1 MNRNI
6 KVIAGA
12 LVVGVALIW
21 LGVWKTMP
29 PDTLS
34 QIALPNTW
42 SANAS
47 SPAKAAQPASQNPV
61 AASTADDGQQILER
75 DGVSVAMQVRP
86 LAADGVLREGE
97 FADVR
102 FRITDSASGQ
112 PLAGVAPGAWLDP
125 ETVAADQA
133 QGRERSCKSRV
144 GVFLK
149 SSIGARPLLDLN
161 SYFLLVMNR
170 DASVMVVDP
179 SVSVG
184 GITSTM
190 ARIDIKQ
197 PPMDWVTPKDNKR
210 VFVSMPTA
218 GEVAVIDSEQFKVI
232 DSVAAGSNPVRV
244 ALQPDERLLWVG
256 NNAKSPEASGV
267 TVIDARSLKP
277 LKHLATGAGHHEIAF
292 SKDSRQA
299 FVSNRDDGTVS
310 IIDIATLTLSKQL
323 KTGSHPLSVAYSPL
337 SQAVYVADGKD
348 GTVTVIDS
356 ASLAVRRVIQLK
368 QGLGPMGF
376 SSDGRFAIV
385 LNTLEN
391 QASVIDAATNSLIH
405 DLDVSA
411 EPFQVVFTKAYAYIR
426 GLASAKVTMIN
437 LASLGEG
444 RKPITQGFE
453 AGPQAPRLAG
463 DLPLASSLA
472 VSRDDNAVFVV
483 NPVDNTTYFYAE
495 GMNAPMSGYPNR
507 GQVARAALVI
517 NRSLRE
523 DEPGL
528 YSARIKLPVAGRFDV
543 AFLLNQPNIIH
554 CFTAQVEPNDKV
566 ALHAGVPKVEFMLD
580 KSTAD
585 LGAPYVVRF
594 RIVQGKQKVE
604 RSGVKDVRVRYFRA
618 PSSKTQTV
626 AALEVGNGVYEA
638 PVTLDQ
644 SGAWYLHVRAA
655 SLGASFDDKTFAS
668 VRVVP
673 GAAH

>member
-1 MNRNI
+1 MNRTI
-6 KVIAGA
+6 GIVGCA

-21 LGVWKTMP
+21 LGVWRTIP
-29 PDTLS
+29 PDMLS
-34 QIALPNTW
+34 EVALPDTW
-42 SANAS
+42 S
-47 SPAKAAQPASQNPV
+47 
-61 AASTADDGQQILER
+61 GQTLER
-75 DGVSVAMQVRP
+75 DGVSVALQVRP
-86 LAADGVLREGE
+86 LAEDGVLREGE
-97 FADVR
+97 FADVL
-102 FRITDSASGQ
+102 FRVSDSTSGQ
-112 PLAGVAPGAWLDP
+112 PLSGVNPGAWLDP
-125 ETVAADQA
+125 EAVAADQA

-170 DASVMVVDP
+170 DASVSVVDP

-190 ARIDIKQ
+190 ARIDLKQ

-218 GEVAVIDSEQFKVI
+218 GEVAVIDSEQFKLI
-232 DSVAAGSNPVRV
+232 DSVAAGSHPVRV

-256 NNAKSPEASGV
+256 NNAPKAEASGV
-267 TVIDARSLKP
+267 TVIDSQSLKP

-292 SKDSRQA
+292 SKDSRFA
-299 FVSNRDDGTVS
+299 FVTNRDDGTLS
-310 IIDIATLTLSKQL
+310 IIDIASLTLSKQL
-323 KTGSHPLSVAYSPL
+323 KTGTRPLSVAYSPL

-348 GTVTVIDS
+348 GTVTVVDT
-356 ASLAVRRVIQLK
+356 ASLDVRRVIKIK

-376 SSDGRFAIV
+376 SADGRFGIV

-391 QASVIDAATNSLIH
+391 QVAVIDAATDSLVH
-405 DLDVSA
+405 ELDVSA
-411 EPFQVVFTKAYAYIR
+411 EPYQVVFTKAYAYVR

-437 LASLGEG
+437 LSSLGEG
-444 RKPITQGFE
+444 RTPISQGFE

-507 GQVARAALVI
+507 GQVARAAMVI
-517 NRSLRE
+517 DRSLRE
-523 DEPGL
+523 VEPGL
-528 YSARIKLPVAGRFDV
+528 YSARIKLPPAGRFDV

-554 CFTAQVEPNDKV
+554 CFTTLVEPDGRL
-566 ALHAGVPKVEFMLD
+566 AQHPGVPTVEFMLE
-580 KSTAD
+580 KATAA
-585 LGAPYVVRF
+585 LGSPYTVRF
-594 RIVQGKQKVE
+594 RIVQGQHKAQ
-604 RSGVKDVRVRYFRA
+604 RSGVKDVQVRYFRA
-618 PSSKTQTV
+618 PTSRAQTV
-626 AALEVGNGVYEA
+626 AALEVGNGIYEA

-644 SGAWYLHVRAA
+644 NGAWYLHVRAA
-655 SLGASFDDKTFAS
+655 SLGANFDDKTFAS
-668 VRVVP
+668 VRVLS
-673 GAAH
+673 GDAR

>member
-1 MNRNI
+1 M
-6 KVIAGA
+6 
-12 LVVGVALIW
+12 LLSEVA
-21 LGVWKTMP
+21 VPK
-29 PDTLS
+29 
-34 QIALPNTW
+34 TW
-42 SANAS
+42 SKNTL
-47 SPAKAAQPASQNPV
+47 V
-61 AASTADDGQQILER
+61 R
-75 DGVSVAMQVRP
+75 DGVTVAYELKP
-86 LAADGVLREGE
+86 LAGSGVLREGE

-102 FRITDSASGQ
+102 FRVTDSASGQ
-112 PLAGVAPGAWLDP
+112 PLSGVAPGAWLDP
-125 ETVAADQA
+125 ETIAADQA
-133 QGRERSCKSRV
+133 QGREQSCKSRV

-170 DASVMVVDP
+170 DASVSVVDP

-197 PPMDWVTPKDNKR
+197 PPMDWVTPRDNKR

-218 GEVAVIDSEQFKVI
+218 GEVAVIDSEQFKLI
-232 DSVAAGSNPVRV
+232 DSVAAGSNPVRL

-256 NNAKSPEASGV
+256 NNAKAAEDSGV
-267 TVIDARSLKP
+267 TVIDTQSLKV
-277 LKHLATGAGHHEIAF
+277 LKHLPTGAGHHEITF
-292 SKDSRQA
+292 SKDSRHA
-299 FVSNRDDGTVS
+299 FVTNRDDGTLS
-310 IIDIATLTLSKQL
+310 IIDIASLTISKQL
-323 KTGSHPLSVAYSPL
+323 KTGSHPLSAAYSSL
-337 SQAVYVADGKD
+337 SQAVYVSDGQD
-348 GTVTVIDS
+348 GTVTVVDS
-356 ASLAVRRVIQLK
+356 ASLAVRRVIKIK

-376 SSDGRFAIV
+376 SADGRFGIV

-391 QASVIDAATNSLIH
+391 QAAVIDAATDALIH
-405 DLDVSA
+405 ELDVSA
-411 EPFQVVFTKAYAYIR
+411 EPYQVVFTKAYAYIR

-437 LASLGEG
+437 LSSLGEG
-444 RKPITQGFE
+444 RKPISQGFD

-517 NRSLRE
+517 DRSLRE
-523 DEPGL
+523 VEPGL
-528 YSARIKLPVAGRFDV
+528 YSARIKLPDAGRFDV

-554 CFTAQVEPNDKV
+554 CFTALVEPDKTRNQHPG
-566 ALHAGVPKVEFMLD
+566 LPKVEFMLD
-580 KSTAD
+580 KTTAA
-585 LGAPYVVRF
+585 LGSPYVVRF
-594 RIVQGKQKVE
+594 RIVQGKQKAQ
-604 RSGVKDVRVRYFRA
+604 RSGVKDVQVRYFRA
-618 PSSKTQTV
+618 PTSRAQEV
-626 AALEVGNGVYEA
+626 AALEVGDGIYEA

-644 SGAWYLHVRAA
+644 DGAWYLHVRAA

-668 VRVVP
+668 VRVLP
-673 GAAH
+673 GDTH

>member
-1 MNRNI
+1 MNRTI
-6 KVIAGA
+6 KIASCT
-12 LVVGVALIW
+12 LVVGVALIS
-21 LGVWKTMP
+21 LGVWRTAP
-29 PDTLS
+29 PNNPSEVSLPDT
-34 QIALPNTW
+34 W
-42 SANAS
+42 S
-47 SPAKAAQPASQNPV
+47 SQNL
-61 AASTADDGQQILER
+61 SR
-75 DGVSVAMQVRP
+75 DGISVALEVKP
-86 LAADGVLREGE
+86 LAKDGVLREGE
-97 FADVR
+97 FADVQ
-102 FRITDSASGQ
+102 FRVNDSTSGQ
-112 PLAGVAPGAWLDP
+112 PLSGVNPGAWLDP
-125 ETVAADQA
+125 EAVAADQA
-133 QGRERSCKSRV
+133 QGREQSCKSRV

-170 DASVMVVDP
+170 DASVSVVDP

-190 ARIDIKQ
+190 ARINLKQ

-218 GEVAVIDSEQFKVI
+218 GEVAVIDSEQFKLLE
-232 DSVAAGSNPVRV
+232 SVAAGSNPVRV

-256 NNAKSPEASGV
+256 NNASKAEESGV
-267 TVIDARSLKP
+267 TVIDTHSLKT

-292 SKDSRQA
+292 SKDSRFA
-299 FVSNRDDGTVS
+299 FVTNRDDGTLS
-310 IIDIATLTLSKQL
+310 IIDIASLSVSKQL

-348 GTVTVIDS
+348 GTVTVVDS
-356 ASLAVRRVIQLK
+356 ASLAVRRVIQMK

-376 SSDGRFAIV
+376 SADGRFGIV

-391 QASVIDAATNSLIH
+391 QASVIDAATDSLIH

-411 EPFQVVFTKAYAYIR
+411 EPYQVVFTKAYAYVR

-437 LASLGEG
+437 LSSLGQG
-444 RKPITQGFE
+444 RMPISQGFE
-453 AGPQAPRLAG
+453 AGPQPPRLAG

-507 GQVARAALVI
+507 GQVARAAMVI
-517 NRSLRE
+517 DRSLRE
-523 DEPGL
+523 VEPGL
-528 YSARIKLPVAGRFDV
+528 YSARIKLPSAGRFDV

-554 CFTAQVEPNDKV
+554 CFTALIEPDKQL
-566 ALHAGVPKVEFMLD
+566 ARHAGVPKVEFMLD
-580 KSTAD
+580 KATTAI
-585 LGAPYVVRF
+585 GSPYVVRF
-594 RIVQGKQKVE
+594 RIVEGQQKAQ
-604 RSGVKDVRVRYFRA
+604 RSGVKDVQVRYFLA
-618 PSSKTQTV
+618 PTSRVQEV
-626 AALEVGNGVYEA
+626 AALDVGNGIYEA

-644 SGAWYLHVRAA
+644 NGAWYLHVRAA
-655 SLGASFDDKTFAS
+655 SLGANFDDKTFAS
-668 VRVVP
+668 VRVLP
-673 GAAH
+673 GNTN

>member
-1 MNRNI
+1 MNRTT
-6 KVIAGA
+6 KIAGCG
-12 LVVGVALIW
+12 LVVAVALISF
-21 LGVWKTMP
+21 GVWRTAP
-29 PDTLS
+29 PHLLS
-34 QIALPNTW
+34 EVALPNTW
-42 SANAS
+42 SG
-47 SPAKAAQPASQNPV
+47 QNL
-61 AASTADDGQQILER
+61 SR
-75 DGVSVAMQVRP
+75 DGISVALEVKS
-86 LAADGVLREGE
+86 LAQDGVLREGE
-97 FADVR
+97 FADVQ
-102 FRITDSASGQ
+102 FRVSDSASGQ
-112 PLAGVAPGAWLDP
+112 PLSGVNPGAWLDP
-125 ETVAADQA
+125 ETIAADKA
-133 QGRERSCKSRV
+133 QGREQSCKSRV

-170 DASVMVVDP
+170 DASVSVVDP

-190 ARIDIKQ
+190 TRIEIKQ
-197 PPMDWVTPKDNKR
+197 PPMDWTTPKDNKR

-218 GEVAVIDSEQFKVI
+218 DAVAVIDSEQFKLV

-256 NNAKSPEASGV
+256 NNAKTAEQSGV
-267 TVIDARSLKP
+267 TVIDTRSLKP

-292 SKDSRQA
+292 SKDSRFA
-299 FVSNRDDGTVS
+299 FVSNRDDGTLS
-310 IIDIATLTLSKQL
+310 IIDIASLTISKQL

-348 GTVTVIDS
+348 GSVTVVDT
-356 ASLAVRRVIQLK
+356 ASLAVRRVIKMK

-376 SSDGRFAIV
+376 SADGRFGIV

-391 QASVIDAATNSLIH
+391 QVAVIDAATDSMIH
-405 DLDVSA
+405 ELDVSA
-411 EPFQVVFTKAYAYIR
+411 EPYQVVFTKAYAYIR

-437 LASLGEG
+437 LSSLGAG
-444 RKPITQGFE
+444 RTPISQGFE

-507 GQVARAALVI
+507 GQVARAAMVI
-517 NRSLRE
+517 DRSLRE
-523 DEPGL
+523 VEPGL
-528 YSARIKLPVAGRFDV
+528 YSSRIKLPAAGRFDV

-554 CFTAQVEPNDKV
+554 CFTALVEPDPNL
-566 ALHAGVPKVEFMLD
+566 ATLPGVPKVEFMLD
-580 KSTAD
+580 KSTAA
-585 LGAPYVVRF
+585 LGSPYTVRF
-594 RIVQGKQKVE
+594 RIVQGQQKAQ
-604 RSGVKDVRVRYFRA
+604 RSGVKDVQVRYFRA
-618 PSSKTQTV
+618 PTSRAQQV
-626 AALEVGNGVYEA
+626 AALDVGNGIYEA

-644 SGAWYLHVRAA
+644 NGAWYLHVRAA

-668 VRVVP
+668 VRVIP
-673 GAAH
+673 GDAH

>member
-1 MNRNI
+1 MNRTI
-6 KVIAGA
+6 IVAVWA
-12 LVVGVALIW
+12 LLVGLALIW
-21 LGVWKTMP
+21 LGVWRAWQP
-29 PDTLS
+29 VLLS
-34 QIALPNTW
+34 EVAVPKTW
-42 SANAS
+42 SKNTL
-47 SPAKAAQPASQNPV
+47 V
-61 AASTADDGQQILER
+61 R
-75 DGVSVAMQVRP
+75 DGVTVAYELKP
-86 LAADGVLREGE
+86 LAGSGVLREGE

-112 PLAGVAPGAWLDP
+112 PLSGVAPGAWLDP
-125 ETVAADQA
+125 ETIAADQA
-133 QGRERSCKSRV
+133 QGREQSCKSRV

-170 DASVMVVDP
+170 DASVSVVDP

-197 PPMDWVTPKDNKR
+197 PPMDWVTPRDNKR

-218 GEVAVIDSEQFKVI
+218 GEVAVIDSEQFKLI
-232 DSVAAGSNPVRV
+232 DSVAAGSNPVRL

-256 NNAKSPEASGV
+256 NNAKAAEDSGV
-267 TVIDARSLKP
+267 TVIDTQSLKV
-277 LKHLATGAGHHEIAF
+277 LKHLPTGAGHHEITF
-292 SKDSRQA
+292 SKDSRHA
-299 FVSNRDDGTVS
+299 FVTNRDDGTLS
-310 IIDIATLTLSKQL
+310 IIDIASLTISKQL
-323 KTGSHPLSVAYSPL
+323 KTGSHPLSAAYSSL
-337 SQAVYVADGKD
+337 SQAVYVSDGQD
-348 GTVTVIDS
+348 GTVTVVDS
-356 ASLAVRRVIQLK
+356 ASLAVRRVIKIK

-376 SSDGRFAIV
+376 SADGRFGIV

-391 QASVIDAATNSLIH
+391 QAAVIDAATDALIH
-405 DLDVSA
+405 ELDVSA
-411 EPFQVVFTKAYAYIR
+411 EPYQVVFTKAYAYIR

-437 LASLGEG
+437 LSSLGEG
-444 RKPITQGFE
+444 RKPISQGFD

-517 NRSLRE
+517 DRSLRE
-523 DEPGL
+523 VEPGL
-528 YSARIKLPVAGRFDV
+528 YSARIKLPDAGRFDV

-554 CFTAQVEPNDKV
+554 CFTALVEPDKTRNQHPG
-566 ALHAGVPKVEFMLD
+566 LPKVEFMLD
-580 KSTAD
+580 KTTAA
-585 LGAPYVVRF
+585 LGSPYVVRF
-594 RIVQGKQKVE
+594 RIVQGKQKAQ
-604 RSGVKDVRVRYFRA
+604 RSGVKDVQVRYFRA
-618 PSSKTQTV
+618 PTSRAQEV
-626 AALEVGNGVYEA
+626 AALEVGDGIYEA

-644 SGAWYLHVRAA
+644 DGAWYLHVRAA

-668 VRVVP
+668 VRVLP
-673 GAAH
+673 GDTH

>member
-1 MNRNI
+1 MNRTI
-6 KVIAGA
+6 KATVGA
-12 LVVGVALIW
+12 LVVAVALISF
-21 LGVWKTMP
+21 GVWRTVP
-29 PDTLS
+29 PSMLS
-34 QIALPNTW
+34 EVALPDTW
-42 SANAS
+42 SA
-47 SPAKAAQPASQNPV
+47 QNL
-61 AASTADDGQQILER
+61 SR
-75 DGVSVAMQVRP
+75 DGVSVALEVKP
-86 LAADGVLREGE
+86 LAKDGVLREGE
-97 FADVR
+97 FADVQ
-102 FRITDSASGQ
+102 FRVTDSASGQ
-112 PLAGVAPGAWLDP
+112 PLSGVNPGAWLDP

-133 QGRERSCKSRV
+133 QGREQSCKARV

-149 SSIGARPLLDLN
+149 SSIGARPMLDLN

-170 DASVMVVDP
+170 DASVSVVDP

-184 GITSTM
+184 GITSTL

-218 GEVAVIDSEQFKVI
+218 NEVAVIDSAQFKLL

-256 NNAKSPEASGV
+256 NNAKSVEESGV

-292 SKDSRQA
+292 SKDSRFA
-299 FVSNRDDGTVS
+299 FVSNRDDGTLS
-310 IIDIATLTLSKQL
+310 IIEIASLTLNKQL

-337 SQAVYVADGKD
+337 SQAIYVADGKD
-348 GTVTVIDS
+348 GTVTVVDTS
-356 ASLAVRRVIQLK
+356 SLAVRRVIKLK

-376 SSDGRFAIV
+376 SADGRFGIV

-391 QASVIDAATNSLIH
+391 QVAVIDAATDSLIH
-405 DLDVSA
+405 ELDVSA
-411 EPFQVVFTKAYAYIR
+411 EPYQVVFTKAYAYVR

-437 LASLGEG
+437 LSSLGAG
-444 RKPITQGFE
+444 RTPISQGFE

-507 GQVARAALVI
+507 GQVARAAMVI
-517 NRSLRE
+517 DRSLRE
-523 DEPGL
+523 VEPGL
-528 YSARIKLPVAGRFDV
+528 YSARIKLPAAGRFDV

-554 CFTAQVEPNDKV
+554 CFTALVEPDKN
-566 ALHAGVPKVEFMLD
+566 LQQHAGVPKVEFMLD
-580 KSTAD
+580 KSTAA
-585 LGAPYVVRF
+585 LGSPYVVRF
-594 RIVQGKQKVE
+594 RIVEGKQKAQ
-604 RSGVKDVRVRYFRA
+604 RSGVKDVQVRYFRA
-618 PSSKTQTV
+618 PTSRARQV
-626 AALEVGNGVYEA
+626 AALEVGNGIYEA
-638 PVTLDQ
+638 PVNLDQ
-644 SGAWYLHVRAA
+644 NGAWYLHVRAA
-655 SLGASFDDKTFAS
+655 SLGANFDDTTFAS
-668 VRVVP
+668 VRVLP
-673 GAAH
+673 GDAH

>member
-1 MNRNI
+1 MNRTI
-6 KVIAGA
+6 IVAVWA
-12 LVVGVALIW
+12 LVVGLALIG
-21 LGVWKTMP
+21 LGVWRA
-29 PDTLS
+29 S
-34 QIALPNTW
+34 QPIMLNDVALPKTW
-42 SANAS
+42 SKN
-47 SPAKAAQPASQNPV
+47 
-61 AASTADDGQQILER
+61 TLER
-75 DGVSVAMQVRP
+75 DGVSVALEVRP
-86 LAADGVLREGE
+86 LAEDGVLREGG

-102 FRITDSASGQ
+102 LRVTDSASGQ
-112 PLAGVAPGAWLDP
+112 PLSGVNPGAWLDP
-125 ETVAADQA
+125 ETIAADQA
-133 QGRERSCKSRV
+133 QGREHSCKSRV
-144 GVFLK
+144 GAFLN

-170 DASVMVVDP
+170 DASVSVVDP

-197 PPMDWVTPKDNKR
+197 PPMDWVTPRDNKR
-210 VFVSMPTA
+210 VFVSMPTVD
-218 GEVAVIDSEQFKVI
+218 EIAVIDSEQFKLI
-232 DSVAAGSNPVRV
+232 DSVAAGSNPVRL

-256 NNAKSPEASGV
+256 NNAKSAEESGV
-267 TVIDARSLKP
+267 TVIDTRSLKT

-292 SKDSRQA
+292 SKDSRFA
-299 FVSNRDDGTVS
+299 FVTNRDDGTLS
-310 IIDIATLTLSKQL
+310 LIDIASLTISKQL

-348 GTVTVIDS
+348 GTVTVVDT
-356 ASLAVRRVIQLK
+356 ASLAVRRVIKMK

-376 SSDGRFAIV
+376 SADGRFGIV

-391 QASVIDAATNSLIH
+391 QASVIDAATDALIH
-405 DLDVSA
+405 ELDVSA
-411 EPFQVVFTKAYAYIR
+411 EPYQVVFTKAYAYIR

-437 LASLGEG
+437 LSSLGEG
-444 RKPITQGFE
+444 RAPISQGFE

-507 GQVARAALVI
+507 GQVARAAMVI
-517 NRSLRE
+517 DRSLRE
-523 DEPGL
+523 VEPGL
-528 YSARIKLPVAGRFDV
+528 YSARIKLPTAGRFDV

-554 CFTAQVEPNDKV
+554 CFTALVEPDKT
-566 ALHAGVPKVEFMLD
+566 LNPRAGVPKVEFMLD
-580 KSTAD
+580 KSTAA
-585 LGAPYVVRF
+585 LGSPYVVRF
-594 RIVQGKQKVE
+594 RIVQGKQKVQ
-604 RSGVKDVRVRYFRA
+604 RSGVKDVQVRYFRA
-618 PSSKTQTV
+618 PTSRARQV
-626 AALEVGNGVYEA
+626 AALEVGDGVYEA

-644 SGAWYLHVRAA
+644 NGAWYLHVRAA

-668 VRVVP
+668 VRVLP
-673 GAAH
+673 GNAH

>member
-1 MNRNI
+1 MNRTI
-6 KVIAGA
+6 GIVGCA

-21 LGVWKTMP
+21 LGVWRTIP
-29 PDTLS
+29 PDMLS
-34 QIALPNTW
+34 EVALPDTW
-42 SANAS
+42 SD
-47 SPAKAAQPASQNPV
+47 Q
-61 AASTADDGQQILER
+61 TLER
-75 DGVSVAMQVRP
+75 DGVSVALQVRP
-86 LAADGVLREGE
+86 LAEDGVLREGE
-97 FADVR
+97 FADVL
-102 FRITDSASGQ
+102 FRVSDSASGQ
-112 PLAGVAPGAWLDP
+112 PLSGVAPGAWLDP
-125 ETVAADQA
+125 EAVAADQA

-170 DASVMVVDP
+170 DASVSVVAP

-190 ARIDIKQ
+190 ARIDLKQ

-218 GEVAVIDSEQFKVI
+218 GEVAVIDSEQFKLI
-232 DSVAAGSNPVRV
+232 DSVAAGSHPVRV

-256 NNAKSPEASGV
+256 NNAPKAEASGV
-267 TVIDARSLKP
+267 TVIDSQSLKP
-277 LKHLATGAGHHEIAF
+277 LKQLATGAGHHEIAF
-292 SKDSRQA
+292 SKDSRFA
-299 FVSNRDDGTVS
+299 FVTNRDDGTLS
-310 IIDIATLTLSKQL
+310 IIDIASLTLSKQL
-323 KTGSHPLSVAYSPL
+323 KTGTRPLSVAYSPL

-348 GTVTVIDS
+348 GTVTVVDT
-356 ASLAVRRVIQLK
+356 ASLDVRRVIKIK

-376 SSDGRFAIV
+376 SADGRFGIV

-391 QASVIDAATNSLIH
+391 QVAVIDAATDSLVH
-405 DLDVSA
+405 ELDVSA
-411 EPFQVVFTKAYAYIR
+411 EPYQVVFTKAYAYVR

-437 LASLGEG
+437 LSSLGEG
-444 RKPITQGFE
+444 RTPISQGFE

-507 GQVARAALVI
+507 GQVARAAMVI
-517 NRSLRE
+517 DRSLRE
-523 DEPGL
+523 VEPGL
-528 YSARIKLPVAGRFDV
+528 YSARIKLPPAGRFDV

-554 CFTAQVEPNDKV
+554 CFTTLVEPDGRL
-566 ALHAGVPKVEFMLD
+566 AQHPGVPTVEFMLE
-580 KSTAD
+580 KATAA
-585 LGAPYVVRF
+585 LGSPYTVRF
-594 RIVQGKQKVE
+594 RIVQGQHKAQ
-604 RSGVKDVRVRYFRA
+604 RSGVKDVQVRYFRA
-618 PSSKTQTV
+618 PTSRAQTV
-626 AALEVGNGVYEA
+626 AALEVGNGIYEA

-644 SGAWYLHVRAA
+644 NGAWYLHVRAA
-655 SLGASFDDKTFAS
+655 SLGANFDDKTFAS
-668 VRVVP
+668 VRVLP
-673 GAAH
+673 GDAR

>member
-1 MNRNI
+1 MDLMGRKGMNRNI
-6 KVIAGA
+6 TFAGCA
-12 LVVGVALIW
+12 LAVGVALIW
-21 LGVWKTMP
+21 LGVWRTSP
-29 PDTLS
+29 PDMLS
-34 QIALPNTW
+34 EVALPNTW
-42 SANAS
+42 SGNTL
-47 SPAKAAQPASQNPV
+47 V
-61 AASTADDGQQILER
+61 R
-75 DGVSVAMQVRP
+75 DGVSVAFEVKP
-86 LAADGVLREGE
+86 LAEDGVVREGE

-102 FRITDSASGQ
+102 FRVSDSASGQ
-112 PLAGVAPGAWLDP
+112 PLSGVNPGAWVDP
-125 ETVAADQA
+125 EAVAADQA
-133 QGRERSCKSRV
+133 QGREHSCKSRV

-170 DASVMVVDP
+170 DASVSVVDP

-218 GEVAVIDSEQFKVI
+218 GEVAVIDSEQFKLI
-232 DSVAAGSNPVRV
+232 DSVVAGSNPVRV

-256 NNAKSPEASGV
+256 NNAKTAAESGV
-267 TVIDARSLKP
+267 TVIDTQSLKP

-292 SKDSRQA
+292 SKDSRYA
-299 FVSNRDDGTVS
+299 FVSNRDDGTLS
-310 IIDIATLTLSKQL
+310 IIDIASLTISKQL

-348 GTVTVIDS
+348 GTVTVVDS
-356 ASLAVRRVIQLK
+356 ASLAVRRVIKAK

-376 SSDGRFAIV
+376 SADGRFGIV

-391 QASVIDAATNSLIH
+391 RATVIDAANDSLIH
-405 DLDVSA
+405 ELDVSA
-411 EPFQVVFTKAYAYIR
+411 EPYQVVFTKAYAYVR

-437 LASLGEG
+437 LSSLGEG
-444 RKPITQGFE
+444 RAPISQGFE

-507 GQVARAALVI
+507 GQVARAAMVI
-517 NRSLRE
+517 DRSLRE
-523 DEPGL
+523 VEPGL
-528 YSARIKLPVAGRFDV
+528 YSARIKLPDAGRFDV

-554 CFTAQVEPNDKV
+554 CFTALVEPDKK
-566 ALHAGVPKVEFMLD
+566 LDRHAGVPKVEFMLD
-580 KSTAD
+580 QSTAAV
-585 LGAPYVVRF
+585 GSPYVVRF
-594 RIVQGKQKVE
+594 RIVQGQQKAQ
-604 RSGVKDVRVRYFRA
+604 RSGVQDVQVRYFRA
-618 PSSKTQTV
+618 PTSRTQAV
-626 AALEVGNGVYEA
+626 AALDVGNGVYEA

-668 VRVVP
+668 VRVIP
-673 GAAH
+673 GDDH